1 MMLDHDCVREI
12 LLAVEQCP
20 FNQATNV
27 EKLSEQLPDFDRETI
42 WYACLKMGEG
52 ELLDVMT
59 VPMMGS
65 NLPGIK
71 QITGMTY
78 QGHEFLDTIREKSAW
93 DKTKEIAKKTG
104 AGSIKFL
111 GEIAKEVAKA
121 AATSACQMLFQP
133 SP

>member
-1 MMLDHDCVREI
+1 MKLNHDCVREI

-20 FNQATNV
+20 FNQTLNV
-27 EKLSEQLPDFDRETI
+27 EKLVERLPEFDVETI

-52 ELLDVMT
+52 GLLDIMT

-78 QGHEFLDTIREKSAW
+78 DGHEFLDAVRGKSGWETIKAAIKKAGVGSLKVAY
-93 DKTKEIAKKTG
+93 EIALAVGKD
-104 AGSIKFL
+104 L
-111 GEIAKEVAKA
+111 V
-121 AATSACQMLFQP
+121 TSAL
-133 SP
+133 